1 MYQVYEH
8 QININMQSQYI
19 IVVFLE
25 TGWVVGWF
33 VWVGLWVELINFAK
47 EGRNIY
53 ICGDPKYNP
62 HVESDMNITI
72 VLHPGRN
79 SGMSSPPRYRNK
91 SSTGS
96 TTKVVPISIMKYKD
110 NVGFTP
116 LFSIPSRLCTQSYLP
131 CLSSSLP
138 PFRNLDPGSHKRAHL
153 PHLLHDG
160 ACVHFYR
167 GRVQLCFFP
176 RRVGSNC
183 AYTLVR
189 MTLFCFP

>member
-1 MYQVYEH
+1 
-8 QININMQSQYI
+8 
-19 IVVFLE
+19 
-25 TGWVVGWF
+25 
-33 VWVGLWVELINFAK
+33 
-47 EGRNIY
+47 
-53 ICGDPKYNP
+53 
-62 HVESDMNITI
+62 MNITI

-189 MTLFCFP
+189 MTLFCFPWEMRPEKGEGVCLAGWLHACLCLSACRSVGRSACLSASLSACRSACLPVCLVCLPVCLAS